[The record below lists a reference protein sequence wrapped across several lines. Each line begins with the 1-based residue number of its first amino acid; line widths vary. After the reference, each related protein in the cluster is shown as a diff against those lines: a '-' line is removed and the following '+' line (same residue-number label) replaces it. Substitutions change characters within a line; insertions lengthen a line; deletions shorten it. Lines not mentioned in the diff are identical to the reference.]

1 MKFRWYQRSLS
12 LLVALVMLVQLMPGQ
27 CFAVGTDV
35 FVDSTDIGDIIE
47 ESTNDTT
54 APPEQ
59 AEPAKVVWEDHSKTE
74 NALSYRRSDRCVSN
88 HGLFYPIN

>member
-12 LLVALVMLVQLMPGQ
+12 LLVALVMLVQLVPGQ

-59 AEPAKVVWEDHSKTE
+59 AEPAKVVGEDHSKTE
-74 NALSYRRSDRCVSN
+74 NRPLSFGSSVAQSRFGSVTFSW
-88 HGLFYPIN
+88 

>member
-1 MKFRWYQRSLS
+1 
-12 LLVALVMLVQLMPGQ
+12 MLVQLMPGQ

-59 AEPAKVVWEDHSKTE
+59 AEPAKVVGEDHSKTE
-74 NALSYRRSDRCVSN
+74 NRPLSCAGQEQSVAVSWLRVRP
-88 HGLFYPIN
+88 GDGAVLSPESIL

>member
-1 MKFRWYQRSLS
+1 
-12 LLVALVMLVQLMPGQ
+12 MLVQLMPGQ

-59 AEPAKVVWEDHSKTE
+59 AEPAKVVGEDHSKTE
-74 NALSYRRSDRCVSN
+74 NRPLSYCSEKGTQCFPCKKSP
-88 HGLFYPIN
+88 GLGWNRY